1 MNYSELDEDDE
12 DLYEGLEA
20 DNVGS
25 YEKKVEEKKVE
36 KKEVEKV
43 FPKQK
48 EQLFEKSR
56 KSLYKKLS
64 GAKPIYTKKGTSS
77 SALSNR
83 ALLLVLMCPIDIA
96 EGNNFDNVSI
106 FPLLFLSIISFLLP
120 FLLTEPCVF
129 LGAPQISED
138 VDVGEGK
145 IHFLLLLNLLY
156 FINDMTIK
164 RYCEQIG
171 KVKRVVILEDEHY
184 CKSLGMC
191 LVEFY
196 YLDHSQNYATF
207 LREKLKAVVRTLD
220 INIEEQ
226 IKRDELYNYGGYL
239 NYGIIELLKKE
250 YSEFL
255 HTSESAQDALNKPL
269 SLNRHPLFKWFN
281 TNLKDVLNTYVKS
294 ELKKKKKNTTSCD
307 FMDQSDSNSD
317 SESDISTHILEYAS
331 KKNRFLRGGKP

>member
-77 SALSNR
+77 SA
-83 ALLLVLMCPIDIA
+83 
-96 EGNNFDNVSI
+96 F
-106 FPLLFLSIISFLLP
+106 
-120 FLLTEPCVF
+120 
-129 LGAPQISED
+129 ED